1 MGGHSR
7 HFLEPV
13 LPKLGQFGTFL
24 PSAREKIYMIQKLLL
39 FSSCT
44 RNYTLTSH
52 STCTR
57 IPCYLNDRHCKSL
70 AHTISYNYMSLPA
83 NVYVPV
89 DVFKLTAQLQ
99 QPNNKLQFMI
109 YSDPQDEH
117 SGRLNFAK
125 VPLEDYR
132 LWVCAL

>member
-1 MGGHSR
+1 
-7 HFLEPV
+7 
-13 LPKLGQFGTFL
+13 
-24 PSAREKIYMIQKLLL
+24 
-39 FSSCT
+39 
-44 RNYTLTSH
+44 
-52 STCTR
+52 
-57 IPCYLNDRHCKSL
+57 
-70 AHTISYNYMSLPA
+70 MSLPA